1 MVIMMMKSH
10 AMMPRVGVELLASL
24 LHNIEDPILN
34 MVMEI
39 N

>member
-1 MVIMMMKSH
+1 MVIMMMDSQ

-24 LHNIEDPILN
+24 LHDFEDPLLN
-34 MVMEI
+34 MAMEM

>member
-1 MVIMMMKSH
+1 MVIMMMNSH

-24 LHNIEDPILN
+24 LHNFEDPLLS
-34 MVMEI
+34 MVMEM